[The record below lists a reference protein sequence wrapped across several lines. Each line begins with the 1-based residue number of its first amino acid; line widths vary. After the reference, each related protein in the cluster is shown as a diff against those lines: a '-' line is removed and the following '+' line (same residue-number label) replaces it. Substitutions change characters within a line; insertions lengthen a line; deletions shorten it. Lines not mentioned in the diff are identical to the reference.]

1 MQEEVCLSTVI
12 SWIPTGAKRKLLQA
26 LKRQVQVQL
35 TKNKKPSIKVDVNT
49 CPLCGKK
56 FRNGDEKHWIGCDY
70 CPRWFHHK
78 CVNYQTYRRNGNANS
93 VSNIILSLNLLL
105 HFVLP
110 SIYTKKIIT
119 FTSVVDVQS
128 FLESELAFVLGK
140 RGFRFSL

>member
-1 MQEEVCLSTVI
+1 MCELS
-12 SWIPTGAKRKLLQA
+12 
-26 LKRQVQVQL
+26 
-35 TKNKKPSIKVDVNT
+35 
-49 CPLCGKK
+49 
-56 FRNGDEKHWIGCDY
+56 
-70 CPRWFHHK
+70 
-78 CVNYQTYRRNGNANS
+78 RRNGNANS